1 MVAEKNGIELK
12 KAREELQ
19 KCKNE
24 IKKGKP
30 KKSYVADSVAAILT
44 ASDQNH
50 WHRIKYFEGKVSS
63 SRTIKLALM
72 QQLTITNSFILLDE
86 RGNER

>member
-1 MVAEKNGIELK
+1 MYFHFKWLLKKKEIELK

-19 KCKNE
+19 KCNNE

-30 KKSYVADSVAAILT
+30 KKSDVADSVAAILS

-63 SRTIKLALM
+63 SRQML
-72 QQLTITNSFILLDE
+72 
-86 RGNER
+86 

>member
-1 MVAEKNGIELK
+1 MAAEKKEIELK

-19 KCKNE
+19 RCKNE

-30 KKSYVADSVAAILT
+30 KKSDVADSVAAILT

-50 WHRIKYFEGKVSS
+50 WHRIKYFQGKVSS
-63 SRTIKLALM
+63 SRQML
-72 QQLTITNSFILLDE
+72 
-86 RGNER
+86 